1 MNEIDIFKKML
12 EAEERRKRREQPL
25 VNSIEIRE
33 VLPCLTTPGYIRFKA
48 MADRAIGVVLPLI
61 FLQFPPGRSHYN
73 PAEGTLTLNIYNRM
87 ITLHP
92 DGTIAVTNTK
102 DLEEA
107 GEVLEKVKGFINEA
121 YSTYHRTGPPSEDAV
136 EAAMKL
142 SWMDI
147 YRYLP
152 KTNCGECGYPTCQA
166 LALKALLGEAKL
178 SQCQRLGEAE
188 YLPSLRELKRSLGPY
203 LAKSLGLEP

>member
-1 MNEIDIFKKML
+1 MSEIDIFKKML
-12 EAEERRKRREQPL
+12 EAEERRKRREKSL
-25 VNSIEIRE
+25 VNVIEIRK
-33 VLPCLTTPGYIRFKA
+33 VLPCLTTPGYIRFEA
-48 MADRAIGVVLPLI
+48 MADREIGEVIPLI
-61 FLQFPPGRSHYN
+61 FLQFPLGRSHYN

-92 DGTIAVTNTK
+92 DGRVAVTNTR

-107 GEVLEKVKGFINEA
+107 GEVLEKIKSFINKA
-121 YSTYHRTGPPSEDAV
+121 YSTYLRTGPPGEDAV
-136 EAAMKL
+136 EAAMKI

-147 YRYLP
+147 YQHLP

-178 SQCQRLGEAE
+178 SQCPRLTEAK
-188 YLPSLRELKRSLGPY
+188 YLSSRNGLKRDLGPF
-203 LAKSLGLEP
+203 LAKTLGLDI